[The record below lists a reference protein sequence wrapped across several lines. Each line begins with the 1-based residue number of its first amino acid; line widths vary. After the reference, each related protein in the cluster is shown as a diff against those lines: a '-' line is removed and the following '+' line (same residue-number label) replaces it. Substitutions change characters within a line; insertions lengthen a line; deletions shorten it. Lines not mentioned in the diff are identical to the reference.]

1 MNPGCPVRV
10 WYSAGCVRAISV
22 KGLGEG
28 ASSAGFAAPTVLV
41 VTVLTSAADAS
52 PELLNERLAAAVAA
66 DCGGVVCA
74 ASDLSVI
81 RTAVPD
87 ILTVVPGIR
96 PAGGAVHDQQR
107 VATPADAIRSG
118 ASILVLGRAIT
129 AAPDPAEAA

>member
-1 MNPGCPVRV
+1 MTSPFLGSYIDV
-10 WYSAGCVRAISV
+10 WRADPT
-22 KGLGEG
+22 GADLRGE
-28 ASSAGFAAPTVLV
+28 PLK
-41 VTVLTSAADAS
+41 S
-52 PELLNERLAAAVAA
+52 PCFRQRRSWCTTQAAAVAA

-81 RTAVPD
+81 RKAAPD

-107 VATPADAIRSG
+107 VATPAEAIRSG

-129 AAPDPAEAA
+129 AATDPAEAAQAIAEKVAQAL